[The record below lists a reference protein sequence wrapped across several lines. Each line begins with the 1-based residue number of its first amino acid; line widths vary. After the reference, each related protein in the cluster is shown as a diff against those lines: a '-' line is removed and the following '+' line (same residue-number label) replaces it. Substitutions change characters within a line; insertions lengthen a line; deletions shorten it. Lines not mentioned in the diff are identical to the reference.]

1 MRTSGC
7 IHDGWLVLSDKSGL
21 FDQDYLYHFLSSDNA
36 YRQFDQ
42 FASGSIVRNLNI
54 DAAKRV
60 KVFLPSISEQKRI
73 VAILDEAFEGIDTAV
88 VNTEK
93 NLANARELFDSYL
106 QYAFRDQE
114 GWEERT
120 LQQASRMFGR
130 GKSRHRPRNDPS
142 LYNGPYPFIQTG
154 EVRNCNHVIL
164 ESSQTYNESGLAQSK
179 LWPRG
184 TICIT
189 IAANIAET
197 GILGFDACFPDSII
211 GMMPDEN
218 KTTSDFVE
226 YLLQA
231 TKAQLKAQGKG
242 SAQDNIN
249 MATFENRGFLF
260 PTLPRQKEIGDALN
274 ALSGR
279 VQQLETVFERKLVRL
294 AELRQSILCRAFA
307 GELAAHPDK
316 ILPEAAE

>member
-1 MRTSGC
+1 MSFGRPYIMRTSGC

-164 ESSQTYNESGLAQSK
+164 ESSSESS
-179 LWPRG
+179 
-184 TICIT
+184 
-189 IAANIAET
+189 
-197 GILGFDACFPDSII
+197 
-211 GMMPDEN
+211 
-218 KTTSDFVE
+218 
-226 YLLQA
+226 
-231 TKAQLKAQGKG
+231 
-242 SAQDNIN
+242 SAS
-249 MATFENRGFLF
+249 R
-260 PTLPRQKEIGDALN
+260 
-274 ALSGR
+274 S
-279 VQQLETVFERKLVRL
+279 
-294 AELRQSILCRAFA
+294 
-307 GELAAHPDK
+307 
-316 ILPEAAE
+316 